1 MLAGSKHDASTLG
14 EFAARCSI
22 PCKVMAGELGLRELF
37 YFLKKCSAVLSP
49 DSGPRHIANAAGT
62 PVVFIRNLFC
72 SKIETGKYCQNEIDL
87 SPDVEFVPLG
97 EQERLL
103 RSVSP
108 TTVAQTMLRLLNR
121 G

>member
-1 MLAGSKHDASTLG
+1 
-14 EFAARCSI
+14 
-22 PCKVMAGELGLRELF
+22 
-37 YFLKKCSAVLSP
+37 
-49 DSGPRHIANAAGT
+49 AAGT